1 MSTHEMVSI
10 VDDDPSIRKGI
21 SNLLRAA
28 DYNTQV
34 FAGGR
39 EFLEHGCVATGC
51 IIMDLSMP
59 DMTGLEVQ
67 QALLEQGIHT
77 PIIFLSGN
85 GSIPNTVKALKD
97 GALDFLEK
105 PVDADVL
112 FKALKDALEIDQ
124 LNRKHMHD
132 NAEVKMHL
140 ATLTPRELEVLL
152 YVIAGALNK
161 VIAHELKIS
170 EKTVKVHRARVME
183 KMAVH
188 SVAELVRHTES
199 LNVQPAVLQF
209 SEVQ

>member
-1 MSTHEMVSI
+1 MNTQATVYI
-10 VDDDPSIRKGI
+10 IDDDASVLSGMSK
-21 SNLLRAA
+21 LLRSEG
-28 DYNTQV
+28 YTTQV

-39 EFLEHGCVATGC
+39 EFLSHGRVAPGC

-67 QALLEQGIHT
+67 EALLAEGIHT
-77 PIIFLSGN
+77 PIIFLTGY
-85 GSIPNTVKALKD
+85 GSIPSTVKALKS
-97 GALDFLEK
+97 GAVDFLEK
-105 PVDADVL
+105 PVDAEVL
-112 FKALKDALEIDQ
+112 FRAVNEALEIDQ
-124 LNRKHMHD
+124 LNRKQRHD
-132 NAEVKMHL
+132 NAEAKMRL

-161 VIAHELKIS
+161 QIAYELKIS

-199 LNVQPAVLQF
+199 LNVQPADLHL
-209 SEVQ
+209 SEAQ